1 MLLYVWRPDESKIPP
16 PANHLRRPGEK
27 TRRSMIAGIEA
38 LHLGKNTATHM
49 GEKSLDNSN
58 EGT

>member
-1 MLLYVWRPDESKIPP
+1 MLLYLWWRDESKIPP

-27 TRRSMIAGIEA
+27 ARRSAIAGIEA
-38 LHLGKNTATHM
+38 LHFEKNTATHM